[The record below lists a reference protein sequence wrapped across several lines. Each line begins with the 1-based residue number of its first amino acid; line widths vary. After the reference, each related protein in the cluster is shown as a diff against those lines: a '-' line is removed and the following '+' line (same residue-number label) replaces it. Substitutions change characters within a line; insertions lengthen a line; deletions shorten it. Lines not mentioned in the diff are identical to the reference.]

1 MEYDLYILSMP
12 AHLLPMP
19 NLEEYLLDILKD
31 YQIFFFFFFLVVG
44 VVLFFVNL

>member
-12 AHLLPMP
+12 AHPLPMT

-31 YQIFFFFFFLVVG
+31 YQIFFLVVG
-44 VVLFFVNL
+44 GVLFL

>member
-19 NLEEYLLDILKD
+19 NLEEYLLDLLKD
-31 YQIFFFFFFLVVG
+31 YQIFFFFFFLVVW

>member
-31 YQIFFFFFFLVVG
+31 YQIFFFFGGGGGPVFCK
-44 VVLFFVNL
+44 FVR

>member
-31 YQIFFFFFFLVVG
+31 YQIFFFFG
-44 VVLFFVNL
+44 GGGGPDFVNL

>member
-31 YQIFFFFFFLVVG
+31 YQIFFFFFFLVVR

>member
-31 YQIFFFFFFLVVG
+31 YQIFFFFFGGGGGPVFCK
-44 VVLFFVNL
+44 FVR